1 MQDRIKVVIVD
12 DEPQSIHRLQDDL
25 ATLEDFEVIA
35 TSSSAVSA
43 KNLVMSIQ
51 PDVLF
56 IDVEMPGQTG
66 FEVLQSLRDE
76 IPMDL
81 IVVFYSAFD
90 KYMIDALRASAFD
103 FLLKPYQQDE
113 FELVVDRIRQKM
125 KDGDDVDEDASSVP
139 ESSSCS
145 SESVLASQKAQD
157 FSGMNG
163 MLGTAAKR
171 LAIQTISGLL
181 MLKPDDVF
189 SCTFDEATHLWQL
202 KLSNGQVYKLKR
214 QATAKTIL
222 SMSPSLAQVR
232 QDCIIN
238 LDYLLCIEN
247 YTLRCIFSP
256 PFDHEEIII
265 QAREHL
271 KDKLKVSPI
280 AFRLLDEQFTMGD
293 LQRVYELISGRS
305 YDRRNFYRK
314 ALASGLLEN
323 ESEKESIQD
332 EADDDLTD
340 CCMADYASA
349 PKMEA
354 IWTSKPRKG
363 KTPTQIFRFNEQ
375 SFEEMDENE
384 SKRNPF
390 DF

>member
-125 KDGDDVDEDASSVP
+125 KDGDDVDEDASSFP
-139 ESSSCS
+139 ESSSHS
-145 SESVLASQKAQD
+145 FPKNPEPSEKPRLILK
-157 FSGMNG
+157 NR
-163 MLGTAAKR
+163 KR
-171 LAIQTISGLL
+171 TLER
-181 MLKPDDVF
+181 KK
-189 SCTFDEATHLWQL
+189 HLHPHHL
-202 KLSNGQVYKLKR
+202 HL
-214 QATAKTIL
+214 
-222 SMSPSLAQVR
+222 
-232 QDCIIN
+232 
-238 LDYLLCIEN
+238 YLL
-247 YTLRCIFSP
+247 T
-256 PFDHEEIII
+256 
-265 QAREHL
+265 
-271 KDKLKVSPI
+271 
-280 AFRLLDEQFTMGD
+280 
-293 LQRVYELISGRS
+293 
-305 YDRRNFYRK
+305 
-314 ALASGLLEN
+314 
-323 ESEKESIQD
+323 
-332 EADDDLTD
+332 
-340 CCMADYASA
+340 
-349 PKMEA
+349 
-354 IWTSKPRKG
+354 
-363 KTPTQIFRFNEQ
+363 
-375 SFEEMDENE
+375 
-384 SKRNPF
+384 
-390 DF
+390 

>member
-125 KDGDDVDEDASSVP
+125 KDGDDVDEDAS
-139 ESSSCS
+139 
-145 SESVLASQKAQD
+145 
-157 FSGMNG
+157 
-163 MLGTAAKR
+163 
-171 LAIQTISGLL
+171 
-181 MLKPDDVF
+181 
-189 SCTFDEATHLWQL
+189 
-202 KLSNGQVYKLKR
+202 
-214 QATAKTIL
+214 
-222 SMSPSLAQVR
+222 
-232 QDCIIN
+232 
-238 LDYLLCIEN
+238 
-247 YTLRCIFSP
+247 
-256 PFDHEEIII
+256 
-265 QAREHL
+265 
-271 KDKLKVSPI
+271 
-280 AFRLLDEQFTMGD
+280 
-293 LQRVYELISGRS
+293 RV
-305 YDRRNFYRK
+305 
-314 ALASGLLEN
+314 
-323 ESEKESIQD
+323 
-332 EADDDLTD
+332 
-340 CCMADYASA
+340 
-349 PKMEA
+349 
-354 IWTSKPRKG
+354 
-363 KTPTQIFRFNEQ
+363 
-375 SFEEMDENE
+375 
-384 SKRNPF
+384 
-390 DF
+390 